1 MTLVVRA
8 DANPAALAPTV
19 RQLVWSADGRAT
31 VSQVQTMERVVA
43 GATGAQRFYL
53 LLFATFAGLALTL
66 AAVGI
71 YGVMS
76 YTVSRRSHEVAIRMA
91 LGARPGDV
99 LRLVVGEG
107 MAVAAVGGLLGLGA
121 ALLLT
126 RVMGA
131 VLYQIEP
138 TDPATFILGTLV
150 LALVALVANYLPARR
165 ATRIDP
171 LSALRHE

>member
-1 MTLVVRA
+1 
-8 DANPAALAPTV
+8 V
-19 RQLVWSADGRAT
+19 RQLVWSADSRAT
-31 VSQVQTMERVVA
+31 VSEVQTMERVVA
-43 GATGAQRFYL
+43 VATGTPHFYL

-99 LRLVVGEG
+99 VKLVVGEG

-121 ALLLT
+121 AFALS

-131 VLYQIEP
+131 ILYQVQP
-138 TDPATFILGTLV
+138 TDPATFLAGTLV
-150 LALVALVANYLPARR
+150 LALVALFANYLPARR

-171 LSALRHE
+171 LSALHRE